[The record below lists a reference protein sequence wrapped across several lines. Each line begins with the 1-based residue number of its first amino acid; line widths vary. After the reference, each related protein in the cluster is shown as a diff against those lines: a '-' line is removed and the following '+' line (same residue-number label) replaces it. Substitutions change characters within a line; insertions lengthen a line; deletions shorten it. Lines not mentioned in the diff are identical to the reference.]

1 MPLPNHP
8 SSPSKILIVRF
19 SHLGDVVSALPLYY
33 GLRSAFPAARI
44 AWATQTE
51 YAPLIEPLPG
61 LERVICLDRRAGLS
75 GIKRLWRELRA
86 FSPEL
91 TVDPQ
96 ANFKSALA
104 ALFSG
109 ASRRVGP
116 HSSDWR
122 ETAARHLV
130 TERAA
135 QAHGPHNLD
144 RVAALTHHLT
154 QVSALRHDPNLS
166 QKELLTARA
175 ALELHIPGEDPFLLV
190 HLSRPDDP
198 RSWPEERY
206 RELALIA
213 NERELPTLFL
223 SGPNEAELGRRLAA
237 NTGGVSHWVDQR
249 GLRELAAL
257 FTVAAKRG
265 AHLIACD
272 SGPMHLAAACEL
284 GVTLL
289 SGPQDERAT
298 GAEAWGEIHTT
309 LRSSLQPACA
319 PCKLRTCHHSRGPV
333 CMKDITAQR
342 ALEAIAPLLQGAKA
356 CV

>member
-1 MPLPNHP
+1 MPLPNYP
-8 SSPSKILIVRF
+8 NSPSRILIVRF

-51 YAPLIEPLPG
+51 YAPLLEPLPG

-75 GIKRLWRELRA
+75 GVKRLWRELRA
-86 FSPEL
+86 FRPEL

-104 ALFSG
+104 ALCSG
-109 ASRRVGP
+109 ASRRIGP
-116 HSSDWR
+116 HSRDWK
-122 ETAARHLV
+122 EVAARHLI
-130 TERAA
+130 TEQAA
-135 QAHGPHNLD
+135 QAHGPHNID

-154 QVSALRHDPNLS
+154 QSAAPRHDPSLS
-166 QKELLTARA
+166 SEELLTARA
-175 ALELHIPGEDPFLLV
+175 ALDQHIPGEDPFLLV
-190 HLSRPDDP
+190 HLSRPEDP

-213 NERELPTLFL
+213 SERRLSTLFL

-237 NTGGVSHWVDQR
+237 STRGVSHWVDQR

-257 FTVAAKRG
+257 FTLAANRG

-289 SGPQDERAT
+289 AGPQDERAT
-298 GAEAWGEIHTT
+298 GPEAWGENHST

-319 PCKLRTCHHSRGPV
+319 PCKLRTCHHLRGPI

-342 ALEAIAPLLQGAKA
+342 AIEAVFPLIQGTHTCA
-356 CV
+356 